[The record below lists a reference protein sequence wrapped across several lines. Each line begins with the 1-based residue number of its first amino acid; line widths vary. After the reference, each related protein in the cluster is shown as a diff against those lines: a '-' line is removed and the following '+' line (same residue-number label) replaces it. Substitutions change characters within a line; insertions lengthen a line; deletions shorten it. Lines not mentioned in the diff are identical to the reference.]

1 MTSSSPSSSPQPFG
15 SSLKSQFLFDPE
27 WRNLNHGSYGATP
40 RTIHARQLE
49 YQRRS
54 ESAPDS
60 YMRYHFPTL
69 LDASRTAVAT
79 HLNARPET
87 IVLVINATTA
97 VNIILRNLT
106 WSSDG
111 KDEIISF
118 STIYGGC
125 GKTIDYITDTN
136 DLVTSRVVQV
146 SYPDDEDDVI
156 VSRFRDAVSAS
167 REEGKRPRI
176 AVFDMVSSQPGV
188 RFPFELLVA
197 SCRELNVLSLIDGAQ
212 GIGMLRLDLTALDPD
227 FFLSN
232 CHKWLFVPKACAVLY
247 VPLRHQHLMTSTLPT
262 SHGYVSTRAT
272 VRDNPLPRDEAKSQ
286 FVANFQSAGTVD
298 NTAFACVAD
307 ALLWRERELGGE
319 DRIVSYLWRL
329 AKEGGR
335 KVAQILGTAVI
346 DNKKGTLTDCAM
358 VNVWLPVRTTSSSSA
373 VAMEFDDDLTLS
385 ESESPA
391 AIAWATSTLV
401 TQYKTFIPVTVHRG
415 RWFIRL
421 SAQLYL
427 DLDDFEWAG
436 RTMKE
441 VVDRLRREEYKQAG
455 KKAS

>member
-1 MTSSSPSSSPQPFG
+1 MAQPQPRQP
-15 SSLKSQFLFDPE
+15 KQ
-27 WRNLNHGSYGATP
+27 GSYGATP
-40 RTIHARQLE
+40 RTIHSRHLE
-49 YQRRS
+49 YQQRS

-69 LDASRTAVAT
+69 LDGSRRAVAK
-79 HLNARPET
+79 HLKAPPET
-87 IVLVINATTA
+87 IVLVTNATTA
-97 VNIILRNLT
+97 VNVVLRNLT
-106 WSSDG
+106 WSEDG

-136 DLVTSRVVQV
+136 DLVASRVVQV
-146 SYPDDEDDVI
+146 AYPDDEDEAI

-167 REEGKRPRI
+167 REQGRRPRI

-188 RFPFELLVA
+188 RFPFELVVA
-197 SCRELNVLSLIDGAQ
+197 ACRELDVLSLVDGAQ
-212 GIGMLRLDLTALDPD
+212 GIGMLPLDLSALDAD

-247 VPLRHQHLMTSTLPT
+247 VPLRHQHLITSTLPT
-262 SHGYVSTRAT
+262 SHGYVSTRAA
-272 VRDNPLPRDEAKSQ
+272 VRHNPLPRDETKSQ

-307 ALLWRERELGGE
+307 ALQWRDKELGGE
-319 DRIVSYLWRL
+319 DRIVRYLWWL
-329 AKEGGR
+329 AKAGGR
-335 KVAQILGTAVI
+335 KVAHLLGTAVI

-358 VNVWLPVRTTSSSSA
+358 VNVWLPVRTASSSSSSSSSSS
-373 VAMEFDDDLTLS
+373 VEFHHDLLLP
-385 ESESPA
+385 EGESPV

-401 TQYKTFIPVTVHRG
+401 TQYKTFIPITVHRG

-427 DLDDFEWAG
+427 DLDDFEWAA
-436 RTMKE
+436 RTVKE
-441 VVDRLRREEYKQAG
+441 VVDRLRRDEHKQPEE
-455 KKAS
+455 KASEKPSI